1 MSKLTVAK
9 VVAKLSV
16 MGYDLITSKYELV
29 SANGKTLNNHKLSY
43 ILKDTQDKT
52 GRLTFT
58 DGRKS
63 FKNGLAIDISI
74 ADDYDLQRPLK
85 VQNRGEF
92 INLLTIDYEEED
104 IILAKVENQY
114 KQNNNNVQYDSVDT
128 YSDKLEEI
136 QKYFKD
142 VLKEMNRLDN
152 NYKNIHETMINK
164 INSIE
169 KFSGQVSDQFETIG
183 KEQKI
188 NFKKVRKYALLIFI
202 TLFLYNS
209 LLTYLLYLILK

>member
-114 KQNNNNVQYDSVDT
+114 KQDSNIQYYSVDN

-152 NYKNIHETMINK
+152 NYKNAHETMINK

-169 KFSGQVSDQFETIG
+169 KFSGQVSDQFEVIEE
-183 KEQKI
+183 KQKI

>member
-114 KQNNNNVQYDSVDT
+114 KQDSNIQYYSVDN

-152 NYKNIHETMINK
+152 NYKNAHETMINK

-169 KFSGQVSDQFETIG
+169 KFSGQVSDQFEVIEE
-183 KEQKI
+183 KQKI

-209 LLTYLLYLILK
+209 LLIYLLYLILK